1 VSEPPHPRILEIS
14 SAPYIK
20 QAFPD
25 STTFV
30 SARADFTGGS
40 SAAEAL
46 SLANMPRVWRLAHQ
60 PGLDLIVCNPPFF
73 APWDPRWLL
82 RAFFNRRVLNGP
94 LPLVSAF
101 GSQLMRGR
109 LAAPLAIID
118 QEDVP
123 YIARHNF
130 HLLDSCRYYF
140 KRELPIDHWRLFLR
154 TGHRDVPTPRF
165 RGSAHF
171 RRRLEKIRP
180 ISIGLP
186 FYAKSQYPDRP
197 QPKKVDVFFSGAIS
211 QSSTVRVR
219 GLSELLALR
228 DKGVT
233 IDVPEERLPPAEFLA
248 RMAQARLVWSPEGL
262 GWDCFRHYEAAACF
276 SVPVMSRPTIDRHR
290 PLVAG
295 QHAFYYDVE
304 PGGLTQTICAA
315 LAEPSRLEAMAA
327 AAQAHVHANHSPRA
341 LASYVVET
349 TLAKAPAR

>member
-1 VSEPPHPRILEIS
+1 MPEPSHPRILEIGP
-14 SAPYIK
+14 APYVK
-20 QAFPD
+20 AAFPD
-25 STTFV
+25 ATTFF
-30 SARADFTGGS
+30 STRPDLNNRFAGEDT
-40 SAAEAL
+40 L
-46 SLANMPRVWRLAHQ
+46 SLANMQRVWRIAHQ
-60 PGLDLIVCNPPFF
+60 PGFDLIVCTPPFF

-94 LPLVSAF
+94 LPLVSVF

-109 LAAPLAIID
+109 LAAPLAVID

-165 RGSAHF
+165 RSSARF
-171 RRRLEKIRP
+171 RRRIEKIRP

-186 FYAKSQYPDRP
+186 FHVKSQYPDRP
-197 QPKKVDVFFSGAIS
+197 QRKKVDVFFSGIIS

-219 GLSELLALR
+219 GLNELLALR
-228 DKGVT
+228 DKGVM
-233 IDVPEERLPPAEFLA
+233 IDVSEERLPPAEFYA

-276 SVPVMSRPTIDRHR
+276 SVPVMSWPTIDRYR

-304 PGGLTQTICAA
+304 PGGLTQTIRAA
-315 LAEPSRLEAMAA
+315 LAEPNRLETMAA
-327 AAQAHVHANHSPRA
+327 AAQAHVLANHSPRA

-349 TLAKAPAR
+349 TLSKAPAN